1 MKPITDEQVRL
12 LRRKLM
18 ETKTQEAAAASAG
31 MSERSVRNWQ
41 EGPLPSEGKKPRAW
55 RTRED
60 PFAKVWKDQV
70 EPLLVRDEKGVLDAT
85 TVLEVLNEG
94 ADKGEGFDEGQVR
107 TLQRR
112 MRDWRAL
119 HGPPK
124 EVFFEQ
130 EHPPGKQASIDFTH
144 GTELGVTVR
153 GVLLV
158 HLLFELVLS
167 FSGWTW
173 LKVAFGETYESLIDG
188 IQGALWELG
197 GVPAEGRT
205 DNLSAATHELKETG
219 GRTLTMRF
227 RAFVEHLGM
236 RSTRIAPGKSN
247 ENGVVEQRHSRTKSA
262 VAQALV
268 LRGSKDFDTVGD
280 YEEFARGV
288 VEKSQNRHIQEKLA
302 IERKHLQPLP
312 SSRVPSFTTFHPMVR
327 CWSTVNVNKRTYSVP
342 SRLIGHEVEAR
353 QHPDVVEIYFRSTL
367 VETMPRLRGSD
378 VARID
383 YRHVIWSLVK
393 KPGAFAQYKYREEL
407 FPSLVFR
414 KAYDAL
420 KTSSERGEVEYVR
433 ILHLAAST
441 MESQVEKA
449 LAAVLERGG
458 SFDYATVKAQ
468 VSPDEPA
475 VPQVAIGAPDLSQWD
490 DLLDRGVA

>member
-1 MKPITDEQVRL
+1 MRS
-12 LRRKLM
+12 LRRHRRP
-18 ETKTQEAAAASAG
+18 ANA
-31 MSERSVRNWQ
+31 ERKNRAQRLQFGCVVTDV
-41 EGPLPSEGKKPRAW
+41 EGLACR
-55 RTRED
+55 R
-60 PFAKVWKDQV
+60 DQ
-70 EPLLVRDEKGVLDAT
+70 
-85 TVLEVLNEG
+85 
-94 ADKGEGFDEGQVR
+94 
-107 TLQRR
+107 
-112 MRDWRAL
+112 
-119 HGPPK
+119 
-124 EVFFEQ
+124 
-130 EHPPGKQASIDFTH
+130 
-144 GTELGVTVR
+144 
-153 GVLLV
+153 
-158 HLLFELVLS
+158 
-167 FSGWTW
+167 
-173 LKVAFGETYESLIDG
+173 
-188 IQGALWELG
+188 
-197 GVPAEGRT
+197 
-205 DNLSAATHELKETG
+205 
-219 GRTLTMRF
+219 
-227 RAFVEHLGM
+227 
-236 RSTRIAPGKSN
+236 APGKSN

-268 LRGSKDFDTVGD
+268 LRSKDFDTVGD

-312 SSRVPSFTTFHPMVR
+312 SVPSSRVPSFTTFHPMVR
-327 CWSTVNVNKRTYSVP
+327 GWSTVNVNKRTYSVP

-449 LAAVLERGG
+449 LAALLERGG
-458 SFDYATVKAQ
+458 SFDYAAVKAQ

-475 VPQVAIGAPDLSQWD
+475 VPEHERGPIRQVAGITPAGPRSATPASWESASARTDWD
-490 DLLDRGVA
+490 QR